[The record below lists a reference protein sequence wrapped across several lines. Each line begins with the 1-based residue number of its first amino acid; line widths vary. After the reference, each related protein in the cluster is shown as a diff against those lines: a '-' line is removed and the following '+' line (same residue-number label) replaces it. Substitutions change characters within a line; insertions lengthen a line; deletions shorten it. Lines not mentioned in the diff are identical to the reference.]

1 MREAGTVEHV
11 AGSGRVIV
19 RLASAVDEG
28 SVLCDRQGSAVAK
41 VAELIGPVSAPL
53 ASASAMTNSIAKHVG
68 RAVYEA
74 AGERPREDGRRRGG
88 GGGGGGGRPRE
99 DGRRRRGGGG
109 GGGRPREDRRR
120 GGGGRGGPPRRPAG
134 GRGRR

>member
-19 RLASAVDEG
+19 RLARAVDEG
-28 SVLCDRQGSAVAK
+28 SVLCDRRGSAVAK

-53 ASASAMTNSIAKHVG
+53 ASASAMTNSIARHVG

-74 AGERPREDGRRRGG
+74 AGERPREDRRRGG
-88 GGGGGGGRPRE
+88 GGV
-99 DGRRRRGGGG
+99 

-120 GGGGRGGPPRRPAG
+120 GGGGGRGGPRRRPAG

>member
-19 RLASAVDEG
+19 RLARAVDEG
-28 SVLCDRQGSAVAK
+28 SVLCDRRGSAVAR

-53 ASASAMTNSIAKHVG
+53 ASASSMTNSIARHVG

-74 AGERPREDGRRRGG
+74 AGRPRGEDRRAGRA
-88 GGGGGGGRPRE
+88 
-99 DGRRRRGGGG
+99 
-109 GGGRPREDRRR
+109 REDRRR
-120 GGGGRGGPPRRPAG
+120 GGPRRAAG

>member
-19 RLASAVDEG
+19 RLARAVDEG
-28 SVLCDRQGSAVAK
+28 SVLCDRRGSAVAK

-53 ASASAMTNSIAKHVG
+53 ASASAMTNSIARHVG

-74 AGERPREDGRRRGG
+74 AGERPREDRRR
-88 GGGGGGGRPRE
+88 
-99 DGRRRRGGGG
+99 GGG
-109 GGGRPREDRRR
+109 GGGRPREDRRG